1 MGLCCTRHSINAQL
15 TCQSAATSDNVPLV
29 QSRSAGAAPVSWS
42 HSWISTATAM
52 WYVYIVQ
59 CDDRSLYTGIT
70 KDLDARLAQHNA
82 GDGAKYTRA
91 RRPVQLVYSE
101 RAQGRGLAQRREFAI
116 KRMQTAA
123 KHRLIANATG
133 DRCANGDGL

>member
-1 MGLCCTRHSINAQL
+1 
-15 TCQSAATSDNVPLV
+15 
-29 QSRSAGAAPVSWS
+29 
-42 HSWISTATAM
+42 M

-59 CDDRSLYTGIT
+59 CADRTLYTGIA

-82 GDGAKYTRA
+82 GCGAKYTRA

-101 RAQGRGLAQRREFAI
+101 QAKGRGLAQQREFAI

-123 KHRLIANATG
+123 KHRLIATATG
-133 DRCANGDGL
+133 DRCANRDGL

>member
-1 MGLCCTRHSINAQL
+1 
-15 TCQSAATSDNVPLV
+15 
-29 QSRSAGAAPVSWS
+29 
-42 HSWISTATAM
+42 M

-59 CDDRSLYTGIT
+59 CADRSLYTGIA

-91 RRPVQLVYSE
+91 RLPVQLVYSE
-101 RAQGRGLAQRREFAI
+101 RAQGRGLAQQREFAI

-123 KHRLIANATG
+123 KHRLIATAARG
-133 DRCANGDGL
+133 RCTNRDGV

>member
-1 MGLCCTRHSINAQL
+1 
-15 TCQSAATSDNVPLV
+15 
-29 QSRSAGAAPVSWS
+29 
-42 HSWISTATAM
+42 M

-59 CDDRSLYTGIT
+59 CVDRSLYTGIT

-91 RRPVQLVYSE
+91 RRPVELVYSE
-101 RAQGRGLAQRREFAI
+101 RAQGRGIAQQREFAI

-123 KHRLIANATG
+123 KHRLIATATDG
-133 DRCANGDGL
+133 GCASRDRL

>member
-1 MGLCCTRHSINAQL
+1 M
-15 TCQSAATSDNVPLV
+15 
-29 QSRSAGAAPVSWS
+29 SWS
-42 HSWISTATAM
+42 HTWISTAAAM

-59 CDDRSLYTGIT
+59 CADRSLYTGIA

-101 RAQGRGLAQRREFAI
+101 RAKGRGLAQQREFAI

-123 KHRLIANATG
+123 KHRLIAPATG
-133 DRCANGDGL
+133 GRCENRDGL

>member
-1 MGLCCTRHSINAQL
+1 
-15 TCQSAATSDNVPLV
+15 
-29 QSRSAGAAPVSWS
+29 
-42 HSWISTATAM
+42 M

-59 CDDRSLYTGIT
+59 CADRSLYTGIA

-101 RAQGRGLAQRREFAI
+101 QADGRGMAQQREFAI
-116 KRMQTAA
+116 KRMQTTA
-123 KHRLIANATG
+123 KHRLIATATRG
-133 DRCANGDGL
+133 RCDSRDGL

>member
-1 MGLCCTRHSINAQL
+1 
-15 TCQSAATSDNVPLV
+15 
-29 QSRSAGAAPVSWS
+29 
-42 HSWISTATAM
+42 M

-59 CDDRSLYTGIT
+59 CADRTLYTGIA

-101 RAQGRGLAQRREFAI
+101 RAEGRGLAQQREFVI

-123 KHRLIANATG
+123 KHRLIATATRG
-133 DRCANGDGL
+133 HCANRDGL

>member
-1 MGLCCTRHSINAQL
+1 
-15 TCQSAATSDNVPLV
+15 
-29 QSRSAGAAPVSWS
+29 
-42 HSWISTATAM
+42 M

-59 CDDRSLYTGIT
+59 CADRSLYTGIT
-70 KDLDARLAQHNA
+70 KDLDARLAQHNS

-101 RAQGRGLAQRREFAI
+101 RAQGRGLAQQREIAI

-123 KHRLIANATG
+123 KHQLIANATG
-133 DRCANGDGL
+133 DRCANRDGL

>member
-1 MGLCCTRHSINAQL
+1 MWFHRTRLLINPRL
-15 TCQSAATSDNVPLV
+15 TCQPAATSDNVPLV
-29 QSRSAGAAPVSWS
+29 QSRSAVAVSWS
-42 HSWISTATAM
+42 HSWISTAAAM

-59 CDDRSLYTGIT
+59 CADRSLYTGIT

-82 GDGAKYTRA
+82 GDGAKYTRT

-101 RAQGRGLAQRREFAI
+101 QAQGRGLAQQREIAI

-123 KHRLIANATG
+123 KHQLIANATG